1 MYVAVTVPSLDRIVL
16 RGAGNISVSGVDSG
30 RLTVAQRGAGTTATR
45 RLSASITGT
54 GTIAYRGDP
63 RQVTRR
69 VSGSGTIS
77 PG

>member
-16 RGAGNISVSGVDSG
+16 RGAGNISVSGIESE
-30 RLTVAQRGAGTTATR
+30 RLSVSLPGAGTTATR

-54 GTIAYRGDP
+54 IAYRGDP
-63 RQVTRR
+63 RQVSRR